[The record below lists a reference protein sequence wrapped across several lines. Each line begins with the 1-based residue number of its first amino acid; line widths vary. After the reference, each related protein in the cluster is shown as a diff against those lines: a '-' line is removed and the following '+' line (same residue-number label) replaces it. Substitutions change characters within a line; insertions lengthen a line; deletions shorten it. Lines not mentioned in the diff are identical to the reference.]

1 MATPRGPI
9 LTQVDQD
16 LASAPRGTELA
27 QGVAQRMKER
37 APMAMPPTRESGA
50 ASTDGVLKMTWGDFK
65 QRHPEWDGD
74 YWAECRALYAGGAR
88 LLRDPKVLERL
99 FPSHSNEDQRIYK
112 QRKDRAHYYPYAG
125 TIIDHLLAGLGTDPL
140 RVSFDEVDKETGVRT
155 LPDDAEW
162 WAKWVTDVT
171 DSAERPA
178 DYGLE
183 ATGEDDDEDDEG
195 GTTLHHFN
203 VDVLREA
210 LQVRTAWVL
219 ADLPADDD
227 ETRAPRDPDDPLPDP
242 YLCLVPA
249 EQVIDWQTNARGE
262 LQWCIV
268 MTQEQ
273 IRATPKDRRG
283 KVRHTFVM
291 WDAEAWAK
299 YEIDVDPN
307 VPISDETVVPLVGTG
322 AHGFK
327 RVPFERLTLPEGMHA
342 MGKLHSLAREH
353 FNKRCAMSWAEY
365 KALFAVLYEFLG
377 PEDKGGLPTATAQN
391 DSNRAVNQLRGQGYT
406 QVRGGDDRAEYIGPD
421 TAPFEQA
428 RESCNDAMREMHR
441 VMFSMALSVD
451 MDSAAKSQSG
461 ESKSQDAASTA
472 VLLDALGTL
481 IRKFMRRLL
490 VLASL
495 GRGEAVPPCRTEGL
509 EQFDVAGVEDA
520 IAQAVEFFN
529 GIPQLSPTV
538 KELALAK
545 VYARYLG
552 DLDPDDITKVR
563 AEIKDGIKA
572 EEDAAAMMLVPPG
585 ATGPG
590 GKPPA
595 PGKPPI
601 AAGGGAAKPPAPR
614 AAKPKGPR
622 PPSGVKT
629 TPRKPR

>member
-1 MATPRGPI
+1 MATPRGPM

-16 LASAPRGTELA
+16 LASAPRGVELSN
-27 QGVAQRMKER
+27 GVAQRMRDR
-37 APMAMPPTRESGA
+37 APMAMPPTRQPQAE
-50 ASTDGVLKMTWGDFK
+50 ASSLVMTWADFK
-65 QRHPEWDGD
+65 QRHPEWRGD
-74 YWAECRALYAGGAR
+74 YWAECRALYAGGDR
-88 LLRDPKVLERL
+88 LLGDKAVLERL
-99 FPSHSNEDQRIYK
+99 FPKHTHEAPAIYEA
-112 QRKDRAHYYPYAG
+112 RKARAHYYPYAG

-140 RVSFDEVDKETGVRT
+140 RVSFDEVDDETGERT
-155 LPDDAEW
+155 IDKAAEW
-162 WAKWVTDVT
+162 WERWVSDVT
-171 DSAERPA
+171 DSAERPS
-178 DYGLE
+178 DYGLTSK
-183 ATGEDDDEDDEG
+183 AGEDDDDDEG
-195 GTTLHHFN
+195 GTTMHHFI

-219 ADLPADDD
+219 ADLPEVDPDDD
-227 ETRAPRDPDDPLPDP
+227 ARKPAPDPGDPLPDP

-273 IRATPKDRRG
+273 VRATPKDRRSE
-283 KVRHTFVM
+283 VRHTFIV

-299 YEIDVDPN
+299 YQIDVDPLQPPN
-307 VPISDETVVPLVGTG
+307 DEQIVPEVGSG

-327 RVPFERLTLPEGMHA
+327 RVPFERLTMPEGMHA

-365 KALFAVLYEFLG
+365 KALFAVLYEYLG
-377 PEDKGGLPTATAQN
+377 AEDKGGLPTATAQQ
-391 DSNRAVNQLRGQGYT
+391 DGNRATNQVRGQGFT
-406 QVRGGDDRAEYIGPD
+406 QVRGADDRAEYVGPD
-421 TAPFEQA
+421 TAPFTEA

-441 VMFSMALSVD
+441 VMFSMALSAN
-451 MDSAAKSQSG
+451 MDSAAVKRSG
-461 ESKSQDAASTA
+461 ESKEQDGATTA
-472 VLLDALGTL
+472 VLLDAFGTL

-495 GRGEAVPPCRTEGL
+495 GRGEAVPPSRTEGL

-529 GIPQLSPTV
+529 GVPQLSPLV

-545 VYARYLG
+545 IYTKYLG
-552 DLDPDDITKVR
+552 DVAPEQVTKIR
-563 AEIKDGIKA
+563 EQIRDGMQA
-572 EEDAAAMMLVPPG
+572 EEDLKQMQLVPPG

-590 GKPPA
+590 AKPPKPGAA
-595 PGKPPI
+595 PVP
-601 AAGGGAAKPPAPR
+601 AGGGAAKPPAP
-614 AAKPKGPR
+614 KPPAG
-622 PPSGVKT
+622 PSGVKS